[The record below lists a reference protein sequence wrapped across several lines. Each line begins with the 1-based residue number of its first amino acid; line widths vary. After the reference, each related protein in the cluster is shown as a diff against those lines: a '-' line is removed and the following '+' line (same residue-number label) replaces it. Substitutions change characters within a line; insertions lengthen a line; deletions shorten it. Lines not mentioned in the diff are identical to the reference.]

1 MKIDMT
7 RKQWRDAFREH
18 SKLVDRQ
25 ADKVAE
31 SFGMEFREEEEG
43 LPDRVGWDGGLV
55 IHPAATRYAR
65 CRPGEELNIYREAAA
80 RYNAVSRFLELQ
92 DIGCHTLNRYLD
104 KERLMLQE
112 EQEIPE

>member
-31 SFGMEFREEEEG
+31 SLGMEFREEEED
-43 LPDRVGWDGGLV
+43 LPDRVEWNGDLV
-55 IHPAATRYAR
+55 IHPAATKGRLRHAR
-65 CRPGEELNIYREAAA
+65 NLYREAAA

-92 DIGCHTLNRYLD
+92 DIGWHTLNRYLD